1 MGIKLL
7 LLLRIVFLCDKR
19 FEYGDIK
26 KGLSEWVKP
35 AIKPWVNDDDI
46 LKQAKAFYN
55 RTDNNFQTPS

>member
-1 MGIKLL
+1 MGIKL

-35 AIKPWVNDDDI
+35 AVKPWVNDDDI
-46 LKQAKAFYN
+46 LK
-55 RTDNNFQTPS
+55 